1 MEVLLFLGLL
11 VLAGLVY
18 RLSSRVAAL
27 EQLLGGQEGGQ
38 AGADPLFEGR
48 PPPARV
54 VRSAAPAVAPPEA
67 SGEAEAEPA
76 DRWWRSEQEEEEP
89 STPAPARETLGGS
102 FERLVGG
109 RLLIWI
115 GGIAL
120 AVAGI
125 FLVRHSIQ
133 IGLIT
138 PGVQM
143 VMAALFGVLLLAA
156 GELARRRPG
165 ASPDPRVAQA
175 LIGAGIL
182 VLYAT
187 PYGSLVVYGLISNGT
202 ATALMAMVTAA
213 ALFLS
218 LRHGAPAAVL
228 GLLGGFATPLLVGER
243 TDTALP
249 LLAYLGLL
257 DIVLFT
263 LAGRRGWTWLAAAAA
278 LLSFAWTGTLL
289 FWPRDDALAAGL
301 FVVGLGVAASV
312 ARAGEGWQLPF
323 LRPAAIG
330 LVQLAVLVA
339 RSDLGLPAWGL
350 FGLLAAA
357 SLFLSTRRP
366 EYRFLPAVALAL
378 AIALLA
384 AKAFTGTDPNVPP
397 VAAAIILLFGAGAIL
412 GALRGSDPLAW
423 TSVAAAAFA
432 APAILLRIARPEL
445 LERPAWGALFL
456 LLSLG
461 PAFLAWIRRGGSL
474 RDGADRPLFVA
485 GAAALLLLGL
495 GAYDLV
501 SRELLASAWLLL
513 AIGAASAARRLSDA
527 GATLLALLAIAAA
540 GLWAVAMV
548 PELWSVLAGSIGGLP
563 ALASELPPLS
573 RALQALLLPVPL
585 LALAWRLLPPDFP
598 RLRPLVLALAGFLA
612 AAAAYI
618 LFKQVFHLASREDF
632 VARGFAE
639 RLLIT
644 QALFAAGWLACS
656 GRIVIPSIEPRH
668 WRVAGTVLTA
678 LAAARLLWFDILAH
692 NPALVDQWV
701 GPLPVF
707 NLLAPA
713 YLLSAFWLYRVRRG
727 ADSETRSGIWLV
739 LALAA
744 LIVGV
749 MLMVRQLFQGA
760 ILTAPGISSAESYG
774 YSLAGLLLS
783 IALLLG
789 GIRLADKALRLA
801 GLILLTATIL
811 KVFLVDASALEGVL
825 RILSFLGLGV
835 ALIGIGRLYTRV
847 LNAEARPAGG

>member
-1 MEVLLFLGLL
+1 MSFLLFLGVL
-11 VLAGLVY
+11 VLAAIVY
-18 RLSSRVAAL
+18 RQSARLSAL
-27 EQLLGGQEGGQ
+27 EQLVGRFDLPE
-38 AGADPLFEGR
+38 AGPDPLFEQR

-54 VRSAAPAVAPPEA
+54 VRSPAQLADEPPEGAAVETELAA
-67 SGEAEAEPA
+67 SWWHGEGEPF
-76 DRWWRSEQEEEEP
+76 E
-89 STPAPARETLGGS
+89 PAPARETLGVS

-143 VMAALFGVLLLAA
+143 VMAAVFGFLLLAA

-182 VLYAT
+182 VLYAA

-218 LRHGAPAAVL
+218 LRHGAPSAVL

-263 LAGRRGWTWLAAAAA
+263 LASRRGWTWLAAAAA
-278 LLSFAWTGTLL
+278 LLSYAWTATLL
-289 FWPRDDALAAGL
+289 FWPSDDALAAGL
-301 FVVGLGVAASV
+301 FVVGLGIAASV

-330 LVQLAVLVA
+330 LLQLAVLVA
-339 RSDLGLPAWGL
+339 RADLGLPAWGL

-357 SLFLSTRRP
+357 SLFLSARRP
-366 EYRFLPAVALAL
+366 EYRLLPALAL
-378 AIALLA
+378 GLALVLLA
-384 AKAFTGTDPNVPP
+384 AKASTGADPNVPP
-397 VAAAIILLFGAGAIL
+397 VAAAITLLFGGGAL
-412 GALRGSDPLAW
+412 VGALRGPDRLLW
-423 TSVAAAAFA
+423 TATGAAAFA
-432 APAILLRIARPEL
+432 GPAILLRIARPEL
-445 LERPAWGALFL
+445 LERPAWGGLFVL
-456 LLSLG
+456 LALG
-461 PAFLAWIRRGGSL
+461 PAFLAWSRRAAVQPGS
-474 RDGADRPLFVA
+474 ADPPLFVA

-495 GAYDLV
+495 GASDLV
-501 SRELLASAWLLL
+501 SRELLGSAWLLL
-513 AIGAASAARRLSDA
+513 ALAAALAARRLGDS
-527 GATLLALLAIAAA
+527 GATLLALLTTAAA
-540 GLWAVAMV
+540 GLWALAMV
-548 PELWSVLAGSIGGLP
+548 PELWSVLAGSLAGLP
-563 ALASELPPLS
+563 ALASELPPVP
-573 RALQALLLPVPL
+573 RALQVLLLPVPL
-585 LALAWRLLPPDFP
+585 LAIAWRLLPSGFP
-598 RLRPLVLALAGFLA
+598 RSRPLVPALAGFLA

-618 LFKQVFHLASREDF
+618 LFKQVFYLDGWDDF
-632 VARGFAE
+632 LARGFAE

-644 QALFAAGWLACS
+644 QALFVAGWAACS
-656 GRIVIPSIEPRH
+656 GRIAIPSIGERH
-668 WRVAGTVLTA
+668 WRLAGTILTA
-678 LAAARLLWFDILAH
+678 LAAARLLWFDILIH
-692 NPALVDQWV
+692 NPALVGQRV
-701 GPLPVF
+701 GPLPVV

-713 YLLSAFWLYRVRRG
+713 YLLSAFWLYRMRRG
-727 ADSETRSGIWLV
+727 AGSETRSGIWLI
-739 LALAA
+739 LFLAA
-744 LIVGV
+744 LIVGT
-749 MLMVRQLFQGA
+749 MLMVRQLFHGA
-760 ILTAPGISSAESYG
+760 VLIAPDIFSAESYG

-783 IALLLG
+783 IALLLA
-789 GIRLADKALRLA
+789 GIRLPDKALRLA

-811 KVFLVDASALEGVL
+811 KVFLIDASALEGVL
-825 RILSFLGLGV
+825 RILSFLGLGI
-835 ALIGIGRLYTRV
+835 ALIGIGRLYSRV

>member
-11 VLAGLVY
+11 VLAALVHRQSS
-18 RLSSRVAAL
+18 RLSAL
-27 EQLLGGQEGGQ
+27 EQLVGRLDLAEGSS
-38 AGADPLFEGR
+38 DPLFEER

-54 VRSAAPAVAPPEA
+54 VRSQAQAA
-67 SGEAEAEPA
+67 AEPA
-76 DRWWRSEQEEEEP
+76 GAAVATESDARWWQGKEEEEP
-89 STPAPARETLGGS
+89 FEPGPAGETLGVS

-143 VMAALFGVLLLAA
+143 VMAALFGSLLLAA

-218 LRHGAPAAVL
+218 LRHGAPSAVL

-278 LLSFAWTGTLL
+278 LLSYAWTASLL

-301 FVVGLGVAASV
+301 FVVALGVAASV

-330 LVQLAVLVA
+330 LLQLAVLVA
-339 RSDLGLPAWGL
+339 RADLGLPAWGL

-366 EYRFLPAVALAL
+366 EYRFLPALAL
-378 AIALLA
+378 GLALALLA
-384 AKAFTGTDPNVPP
+384 AKAFAGADPNVPP
-397 VAAAIILLFGAGAIL
+397 VAAAITLLFGGGAL
-412 GALRGSDPLAW
+412 VGALRGPDRLLW
-423 TSVAAAAFA
+423 TATGAAAFA
-432 APAILLRIARPEL
+432 GPAILLRIARPEL
-445 LERPAWGALFL
+445 LERPAWGDLFL
-456 LLSLG
+456 LLAVG
-461 PAFLAWIRRGGSL
+461 PVFLAWSRRAAVQP
-474 RDGADRPLFVA
+474 RAADPPLFVA

-495 GAYDLV
+495 GAFDLV
-501 SRELLASAWLLL
+501 PRELLAGAWLLL
-513 AIGAASAARRLSDA
+513 ATAAALAARRLGDS
-527 GATLLALLAIAAA
+527 GAILLALLAVAAA

-548 PELWSVLAGSIGGLP
+548 PELWSVLAGSLAGLP
-563 ALASELPPLS
+563 ALASELPPVP
-573 RALQALLLPVPL
+573 RALQVLLLPVPL
-585 LALAWRLLPPDFP
+585 LVIAWRLLPSGFP
-598 RLRPLVLALAGFLA
+598 RSRPLVLALAGILA

-618 LFKQVFHLASREDF
+618 LFKQVFRLAGWDDF
-632 VARGFAE
+632 LARGFAE

-644 QALFAAGWLACS
+644 QALFAAGWVACT
-656 GRIVIPSIEPRH
+656 GRIAIPSLGERH
-668 WRVAGTVLTA
+668 WRLAGTILTA
-678 LAAARLLWFDILAH
+678 LAAARLLWFDILIH
-692 NPALVDQWV
+692 NPALVGQRV

-713 YLLSAFWLYRVRRG
+713 YLLSAFWLYRMRRG
-727 ADSETRSGIWLV
+727 TGSETRSGVWLV
-739 LALAA
+739 LFLAA
-744 LIVGV
+744 LVVGA
-749 MLMVRQLFQGA
+749 MLMVRQLFHGA
-760 ILTAPGISSAESYG
+760 VLTAPDLTSAESYG

-783 IALLLG
+783 IALLLA
-789 GIRLADKALRLA
+789 GIKLADKALRLA

-811 KVFLVDASALEGVL
+811 KVFLSDASALEGVL